1 MVAKPRKHRRAIPPV
16 RCAVS
21 PQDAMPIDNWLCA
34 LPQLDH
40 AHVDA
45 DLLALGDA
53 AHPFLSDQ
61 CACLQIELLSGHLG
75 GRLGKL
81 KRDVR
86 QQVIAYSLYIRQ
98 LDVVLESGPR
108 ALCAGN
114 CPHPPAGCCAANQFE
129 PLIFSDLMGAQRS
142 PTALHMAHVIGLMQ
156 KLESRHSLG
165 QDRQLRPGCCE
176 LLALD
181 GCTLRLFKS
190 PRCAHYLCAELG
202 RTLVAE
208 NAEAKDFV
216 EAMDQATQCAICAPQ
231 DYTSAAVLAAAA
243 SLFSA
248 FQVQPQA
255 PAAKN

>member
-1 MVAKPRKHRRAIPPV
+1 
-16 RCAVS
+16 
-21 PQDAMPIDNWLCA
+21 MPIDNWLCA

-40 AHVDA
+40 SHVDA
-45 DLLALGDA
+45 DLVALGDA

-61 CACLQIELLSGHLG
+61 CVCGQIEILSGHLG
-75 GRLGKL
+75 GRLGTP
-81 KRDVR
+81 KRAVR

-108 ALCAGN
+108 ALCAGS
-114 CPHPPAGCCAANQFE
+114 CPHPPAGCYAANQFE
-129 PLIFSDLMGAQRS
+129 PLILSDLMGAQHS

-156 KLESRHSLG
+156 KLESRHNLG

-190 PRCAHYLCAELG
+190 PRCAHYLCEELG
-202 RTLVAE
+202 RTLVAR

-231 DYTSAAVLAAAA
+231 DYTSRAVMSAATA
-243 SLFSA
+243 LFSA
-248 FQVQPQA
+248 FQVQPQTT
-255 PAAKN
+255 AAIN